1 MNDNLADSGEVR
13 RAGRTVRLFLVDGQ
27 PHGVVVADVG
37 NWNGKA
43 LAAPRGRLSE
53 LLRRPEA
60 SRTGVYIL
68 LGPDPDQID
77 GVLAYIGEAD
87 DIAAR
92 MRIHLRSES
101 KDFFDR
107 VVFLVSSDE
116 MLTKG
121 HVRYLESRLIK
132 LTQVAGSVA
141 LTNDTHPDFQ
151 RLPEADRAD
160 MDTFVENAAIVLP
173 VLGCDLFR
181 RRQRPQAAQQGAPRP
196 SDGVGSPVFTF
207 ATGGASAT
215 GQETDE
221 GFVVFAGSTAR
232 AGGQWHLPG
241 RLRGAQRQAG
251 RKRPIDGWLDLRC
264 LGLRRRCDVHQPERC
279 GVDRFGAQCERPDRM
294 EDPASGSLLPRLAGL
309 SDRRIQHGLD
319 FPRNSLRCRR
329 RAAEAWH
336 DTGQRDSNR

>member
-1 MNDNLADSGEVR
+1 MSDSSIN
-13 RAGRTVRLFLVDGQ
+13 RAQKATGRTVRLFLAEGLPQ
-27 PHGVVVADVG
+27 GIIIADVG

-43 LAAPRGRLSE
+43 LTAPRGRLPE

-68 LGPDPDQID
+68 LGPNPDQID
-77 GVLAYIGEAD
+77 GLLAYIGEAD

-132 LTQVAGSVA
+132 LTQDAGSVE

-160 MDTFVENAAIVLP
+160 MDTFVENAALVLP
-173 VLGCDLFR
+173 ILGCDLFR
-181 RRQRPQAAQQGAPRP
+181 RRQRPQSALEAGRDPSSGA
-196 SDGVGSPVFTF
+196 GGPVFSF
-207 ATGGASAT
+207 ATGGALASA
-215 GQETDE
+215 QESDE
-221 GFVVFAGSTAR
+221 GFVVFTSSTAR
-232 AGGQWHLPG
+232 RTASSTFPAGYAALRDKLVANGQLVSGPSPE
-241 RLRGAQRQAG
+241 LLAFAS
-251 RKRPIDGWLDLRC
+251 
-264 LGLRRRCDVHQPERC
+264 DVTFSSPSAAASIISARS
-279 GVDRFGAQCERPDRM
+279 
-294 EDPASGSLLPRLAGL
+294 ASGPLEWKVQPQGL
-309 SDRRIQHGLD
+309 TYRDW
-319 FPRNSLRCRR
+319 
-329 RAAEAWH
+329 RASQV
-336 DTGQRDSNR
+336 DNPS

>member
-1 MNDNLADSGEVR
+1 MSRMSESITSK
-13 RAGRTVRLFLVDGQ
+13 AGRTVRLFLADGLPQ
-27 PHGVVVADVG
+27 GIIIADVG

-43 LAAPRGRLSE
+43 LAAPRGRLPE

-68 LGPDPDQID
+68 LGPNPDQID

-107 VVFLVSSDE
+107 VVFMVSSDE

-132 LTQVAGSVA
+132 LTQEAGSVA

-160 MDTFVENAAIVLP
+160 MDTFVDNAALVLP
-173 VLGCDLFR
+173 ILGCDLFR
-181 RRQRPQAAQQGAPRP
+181 RRQRPQAATQADPGYGAE
-196 SDGVGSPVFTF
+196 VGSPLFTF
-207 ATGGASAT
+207 ATGGATAT
-215 GQETDE
+215 GQETAE

-232 AGGQWHLPG
+232 RAVSSTFPAGYAA
-241 RLRGAQRQAG
+241 LRDKLVAGAQLVAG
-251 RKRPIDGWLDLRC
+251 VAP
-264 LGLRRRCDVHQPERC
+264 DVWTFATDVTFTSPSAAASIVSGRS
-279 GVDRFGAQCERPDRM
+279 
-294 EDPASGSLLPRLAGL
+294 ASGPIEWKIQSQGL
-309 SDRRIQHGLD
+309 SYRDW
-319 FPRNSLRCRR
+319 
-329 RAAEAWH
+329 RASGMDEPA
-336 DTGQRDSNR
+336 

>member
-1 MNDNLADSGEVR
+1 MAVMSESITNTAQRVM
-13 RAGRTVRLFLVDGQ
+13 GRTVRLFLAEGLSQ
-27 PHGVVVADVG
+27 GIVVADMG

-43 LAAPRGRLSE
+43 LAAPRGRLPD

-132 LTQVAGSVA
+132 LTQEAGSVA

-160 MDTFVENAAIVLP
+160 MDTFVENAALVLP
-173 VLGCDLFR
+173 ILDCDLFR
-181 RRQRPQAAQQGAPRP
+181 RRQRPQAAPQGGRDPFA
-196 SDGVGSPVFTF
+196 GVGSPVFTF

-215 GQETDE
+215 GQETEE
-221 GFVVFAGSTAR
+221 GFVIVAGSTAR
-232 AGGQWHLPG
+232 RATSGTFPAGYAALRDKLVGSGQLAAGSTPDVWVFAADVMFTSPSAAASIVSG
-241 RLRGAQRQAG
+241 RS
-251 RKRPIDGWLDLRC
+251 
-264 LGLRRRCDVHQPERC
+264 
-279 GVDRFGAQCERPDRM
+279 
-294 EDPASGSLLPRLAGL
+294 ASGPLEWKIQPQGL
-309 SDRRIQHGLD
+309 SY
-319 FPRNSLRCRR
+319 
-329 RAAEAWH
+329 
-336 DTGQRDSNR
+336 RDWRGSQIDSPI

>member
-1 MNDNLADSGEVR
+1 MNEGITSAVQ
-13 RAGRTVRLFLVDGQ
+13 RATGRTVRLFLADGL
-27 PHGVVVADVG
+27 PYGVVIADVG

-43 LAAPRGRLSE
+43 LAAPRGRLPD

-68 LGPDPDQID
+68 LGPNPDQVD

-132 LTQVAGSVA
+132 LTQEAGSVA

-160 MDTFVENAAIVLP
+160 MDTFVDNAALVLP
-173 VLGCDLFR
+173 ILGCDLFR
-181 RRQRPQAAQQGAPRP
+181 RRQRPQAAPRAARA
-196 SDGVGSPVFTF
+196 DGDEGTSPVFSF
-207 ATGGASAT
+207 ATAGASAT
-215 GQETDE
+215 GHETDE

-232 AGGQWHLPG
+232 RAASSTFPAGYAALRDKLVANGQLV
-241 RLRGAQRQAG
+241 
-251 RKRPIDGWLDLRC
+251 DSFSSDL
-264 LGLRRRCDVHQPERC
+264 LTFAADVTFSSPSAAASIVSARS
-279 GVDRFGAQCERPDRM
+279 
-294 EDPASGSLLPRLAGL
+294 ASGPLEWKIQPQGL
-309 SDRRIQHGLD
+309 SYRDWRASRI
-319 FPRNSLRCRR
+319 S
-329 RAAEAWH
+329 E
-336 DTGQRDSNR
+336 

>member
-1 MNDNLADSGEVR
+1 M
-13 RAGRTVRLFLVDGQ
+13 
-27 PHGVVVADVG
+27 G

-43 LAAPRGRLSE
+43 LGAPRGRLPE

-60 SRTGVYIL
+60 SRTGVYIP
-68 LGPDPDQID
+68 LGPDPYQID
-77 GVLAYIGEAD
+77 GIQAYIGEAD

-92 MRIHLRSES
+92 LRIHLRSES

-121 HVRYLESRLIK
+121 HVRYLESRLIG
-132 LTQVAGSVA
+132 LTQDAGSVE

-160 MDTFVENAAIVLP
+160 MDTFVENAALVLP
-173 VLGCDLFR
+173 ILGCDLFR
-181 RRQRPQAAQQGAPRP
+181 RRQRPQAAQQGPRG
-196 SDGVGSPVFTF
+196 SSGGAGSPIFTF

-232 AGGQWHLPG
+232 RA
-241 RLRGAQRQAG
+241 
-251 RKRPIDGWLDLRC
+251 
-264 LGLRRRCDVHQPERC
+264 
-279 GVDRFGAQCERPDRM
+279 
-294 EDPASGSLLPRLAGL
+294 ASGTFPAGYAALRDKLVASGQLVDGSPDLLTFASEVTFTSPSAAASIVSGRSASGPIEWKIQPQGL
-309 SDRRIQHGLD
+309 SYRDW
-319 FPRNSLRCRR
+319 
-329 RAAEAWH
+329 RAARIDEQ
-336 DTGQRDSNR
+336 GVR

>member
-1 MNDNLADSGEVR
+1 MSAMSESTTSA
-13 RAGRTVRLFLVDGQ
+13 AGRTVRLFLADGLPQ
-27 PHGVVVADVG
+27 GIVIADVG

-43 LAAPRGRLSE
+43 LAAPRGRLPE

-68 LGPDPDQID
+68 LGPNPDQVD
-77 GVLAYIGEAD
+77 GMIAYIGEAD

-132 LTQVAGSVA
+132 LTQEAGSVA

-160 MDTFVENAAIVLP
+160 MDTFVDNAALILP
-173 VLGCDLFR
+173 ILGCDLFR
-181 RRQRPQAAQQGAPRP
+181 RRQRPQAVTQADLGPAGAHAR
-196 SDGVGSPVFTF
+196 PVFTF

-215 GQETDE
+215 GQETED

-232 AGGQWHLPG
+232 RAASSTFPAGYAALRDKLVARAQLAQGDTPELWTFGSDVIFSSPSAAASIVSG
-241 RLRGAQRQAG
+241 RS
-251 RKRPIDGWLDLRC
+251 
-264 LGLRRRCDVHQPERC
+264 
-279 GVDRFGAQCERPDRM
+279 
-294 EDPASGSLLPRLAGL
+294 ASGPLEWKIQPQGL
-309 SDRRIQHGLD
+309 SYRDWRASRID
-319 FPRNSLRCRR
+319 EP
-329 RAAEAWH
+329 A
-336 DTGQRDSNR
+336 

>member
-1 MNDNLADSGEVR
+1 MMSAMSESITSV
-13 RAGRTVRLFLVDGQ
+13 AGRTVRLFLADGLPQ
-27 PHGVVVADVG
+27 GMIIADVG

-43 LAAPRGRLSE
+43 LAAPRGRLPE

-68 LGPDPDQID
+68 LGPNPDQVD

-87 DIAAR
+87 DIANR

-132 LTQVAGSVA
+132 LTQDAGSVV

-160 MDTFVENAAIVLP
+160 MDTFVDNAALVLP
-173 VLGCDLFR
+173 ILGCDLFR
-181 RRQRPQAAQQGAPRP
+181 RRQRAQAAIQADRVSSDDIGAPSSPSPQAALLRLDRRPRK
-196 SDGVGSPVFTF
+196 
-207 ATGGASAT
+207 AS
-215 GQETDE
+215 
-221 GFVVFAGSTAR
+221 SS
-232 AGGQWHLPG
+232 LPG
-241 RLRGAQRQAG
+241 RRRGA
-251 RKRPIDGWLDLRC
+251 RPVAPSQQVTPPSETSWS
-264 LGLRRRCDVHQPERC
+264 
-279 GVDRFGAQCERPDRM
+279 
-294 EDPASGSLLPRLAGL
+294 PARS
-309 SDRRIQHGLD
+309 
-319 FPRNSLRCRR
+319 
-329 RAAEAWH
+329 W
-336 DTGQRDSNR
+336 

>member
-1 MNDNLADSGEVR
+1 MAGMSDNRADIGEAR
-13 RAGRTVRLFLVDGQ
+13 RAGRTVRLFLADGL
-27 PHGVVVADVG
+27 PHGIVVADVG

-43 LAAPRGRLSE
+43 LAAPRGRLPE

-132 LTQVAGSVA
+132 VTQEAGSVA

-160 MDTFVENAAIVLP
+160 MDTFVENAALVLP

-181 RRQRPQAAQQGAPRP
+181 RRRRPQAAQQGGRGP
-196 SDGVGSPVFTF
+196 SGEVGGPVFTF
-207 ATGGASAT
+207 ATGGASAS

-221 GFVVFAGSTAR
+221 GFVVFSGSTAR
-232 AGGQWHLPG
+232 RAASGTFPAGYAALRDKLVGSGQLAAGSTSDVWVFPADVMFTSPSAAASIVSG
-241 RLRGAQRQAG
+241 RSASG
-251 RKRPIDGWLDLRC
+251 PIEWKVQPQGFSYRDWRTSRIEEP
-264 LGLRRRCDVHQPERC
+264 GLR
-279 GVDRFGAQCERPDRM
+279 
-294 EDPASGSLLPRLAGL
+294 
-309 SDRRIQHGLD
+309 
-319 FPRNSLRCRR
+319 
-329 RAAEAWH
+329 
-336 DTGQRDSNR
+336 

>member
-1 MNDNLADSGEVR
+1 MSENITSV
-13 RAGRTVRLFLVDGQ
+13 AGRTVRLFLADGQ
-27 PHGVVVADVG
+27 PQGIVIADVG

-43 LAAPRGRLSE
+43 LAAPRGRLPE

-68 LGPDPDQID
+68 LGPNPDQVD

-132 LTQVAGSVA
+132 LTQEAASVA
-141 LTNDTHPDFQ
+141 LTNDTHPNFQ

-160 MDTFVENAAIVLP
+160 MDTFVGNAALVLP
-173 VLGCDLFR
+173 ILGCDLFR
-181 RRQRPQAAQQGAPRP
+181 RRQRPQATTQADRGPAAAH
-196 SDGVGSPVFTF
+196 VSPVFTF

-215 GQETDE
+215 AQETED
-221 GFVVFAGSTAR
+221 GFVVLRGSTAR
-232 AGGQWHLPG
+232 RA
-241 RLRGAQRQAG
+241 
-251 RKRPIDGWLDLRC
+251 
-264 LGLRRRCDVHQPERC
+264 
-279 GVDRFGAQCERPDRM
+279 
-294 EDPASGSLLPRLAGL
+294 ASGTFPAGYSALRDKLVANGQLGQGDTPELWTFGSDVTFSSPSAAASIVSGRSASGPLEWKIQPQGL
-309 SDRRIQHGLD
+309 SYRDWRASRID
-319 FPRNSLRCRR
+319 EP
-329 RAAEAWH
+329 A
-336 DTGQRDSNR
+336 

>member
-1 MNDNLADSGEVR
+1 
-13 RAGRTVRLFLVDGQ
+13 GRTVRLFLADGVPQ
-27 PHGVVVADVG
+27 GIVIADVG

-43 LAAPRGRLSE
+43 LAAPRGRLPE

-68 LGPDPDQID
+68 LGPNPDQID
-77 GVLAYIGEAD
+77 GVMAYIGEAD

-92 MRIHLRSES
+92 MRIHLRSEA

-132 LTQVAGSVA
+132 LTQDAGWVE

-160 MDTFVENAAIVLP
+160 MDTFVNNAALVLP
-173 VLGCDLFR
+173 VLGCDLFGR
-181 RRQRPQAAQQGAPRP
+181 TKRPQATQQRGRA
-196 SDGVGSPVFTF
+196 VGRGGTGPVFPF
-207 ATGGASAT
+207 APGGASAR

-221 GFVVFAGSTAR
+221 RFVVFAGSTGRRAASSTSPAGCASLR
-232 AGGQWHLPG
+232 DKLVAGGQLVG
-241 RLRGAQRQAG
+241 
-251 RKRPIDGWLDLRC
+251 
-264 LGLRRRCDVHQPERC
+264 
-279 GVDRFGAQCERPDRM
+279 
-294 EDPASGSLLPRLAGL
+294 
-309 SDRRIQHGLD
+309 
-319 FPRNSLRCRR
+319 
-329 RAAEAWH
+329 
-336 DTGQRDSNR
+336 

>member
-1 MNDNLADSGEVR
+1 MSAMKESIPIAPPR
-13 RAGRTVRLFLVDGQ
+13 TQGRTVRLFLAEGLPQGIVI
-27 PHGVVVADVG
+27 ADVG
-37 NWNGKA
+37 NWSGKA
-43 LAAPRGRLSE
+43 LAAPRGRLPD

-68 LGPDPDQID
+68 LGPNPDQID
-77 GVLAYIGEAD
+77 GLLAYIGEAD

-132 LTQVAGSVA
+132 LTQEAGSVA

-160 MDTFVENAAIVLP
+160 MDTFVDNAALVLP
-173 VLGCDLFR
+173 ILGCDLFR
-181 RRQRPQAAQQGAPRP
+181 RRQRPQAATQADRGQPDEGT
-196 SDGVGSPVFTF
+196 SPVFTF
-207 ATGGASAT
+207 ATAGASAT

-232 AGGQWHLPG
+232 RAASSTFPAGYAALRDKLVTNGQLVDGPSPELLTFAADVTFTSPSAAASIVSG
-241 RLRGAQRQAG
+241 RS
-251 RKRPIDGWLDLRC
+251 
-264 LGLRRRCDVHQPERC
+264 
-279 GVDRFGAQCERPDRM
+279 
-294 EDPASGSLLPRLAGL
+294 ASGPLEWKIRPQGL
-309 SDRRIQHGLD
+309 SYRDWRA
-319 FPRNSLRCRR
+319 SLIGES
-329 RAAEAWH
+329 A
-336 DTGQRDSNR
+336 

>member
-1 MNDNLADSGEVR
+1 MSDGVTSNSTRLV
-13 RAGRTVRLFLVDGQ
+13 GRTVRLFLADGQ
-27 PHGVVVADVG
+27 PQGIVIADVG
-37 NWNGKA
+37 NWSGKA
-43 LAAPRGRLSE
+43 LAAPRGRLPE

-68 LGPDPDQID
+68 LGPNPDQVD
-77 GVLAYIGEAD
+77 GLLAYIGEAD

-132 LTQVAGSVA
+132 LTQEAGSVA

-160 MDTFVENAAIVLP
+160 MDTFVDNAALVLP

-181 RRQRPQAAQQGAPRP
+181 RRQRPQAAPQADRAAG
-196 SDGVGSPVFTF
+196 DEGTGPVFTF

-221 GFVVFAGSTAR
+221 GFIVFAGSTAR
-232 AGGQWHLPG
+232 RAASSTFPAGYAALRDKLIGGGQLVGGPS
-241 RLRGAQRQAG
+241 
-251 RKRPIDGWLDLRC
+251 PDL
-264 LGLRRRCDVHQPERC
+264 LTFGTDVTFSSPSAAASIVSARSASGPLEWKMQPE
-279 GVDRFGAQCERPDRM
+279 
-294 EDPASGSLLPRLAGL
+294 GL
-309 SDRRIQHGLD
+309 TYRDWRISKIG
-319 FPRNSLRCRR
+319 PI
-329 RAAEAWH
+329 
-336 DTGQRDSNR
+336 

>member
-1 MNDNLADSGEVR
+1 MLGMSENTTSA
-13 RAGRTVRLFLVDGQ
+13 AGRTVRLFLADGLPQ
-27 PHGVVVADVG
+27 GIVIADVG

-43 LAAPRGRLSE
+43 LAAPRGRLPE

-60 SRTGVYIL
+60 SRTGVYVL
-68 LGPDPDQID
+68 LGPNPDQVD

-92 MRIHLRSES
+92 MRIHLRSEN

-132 LTQVAGSVA
+132 LTQEAGSVA

-160 MDTFVENAAIVLP
+160 MDTFVGNAALVLP
-173 VLGCDLFR
+173 ILGCDLFR
-181 RRQRPQAAQQGAPRP
+181 RRQRPQAATRADLGPVAAH
-196 SDGVGSPVFTF
+196 VSPVFTF

-215 GQETDE
+215 GQETED
-221 GFVVFAGSTAR
+221 GFVVLAGSTAR
-232 AGGQWHLPG
+232 RAASSTFPAGYAALRDKLVVSGQLG
-241 RLRGAQRQAG
+241 RGDT
-251 RKRPIDGWLDLRC
+251 PDIW
-264 LGLRRRCDVHQPERC
+264 
-279 GVDRFGAQCERPDRM
+279 RFGSDVTFSSPSAAASIVSGRS
-294 EDPASGSLLPRLAGL
+294 ASGPLEWKIQPQGL
-309 SDRRIQHGLD
+309 SYRDW
-319 FPRNSLRCRR
+319 
-329 RAAEAWH
+329 RASHIEEPV
-336 DTGQRDSNR
+336 

>member
-1 MNDNLADSGEVR
+1 MSAMSGNITNG
-13 RAGRTVRLFLVDGQ
+13 AGRTVRLFLADGLPQ
-27 PHGVVVADVG
+27 GIVIAEVG

-43 LAAPRGRLSE
+43 LAAPRGRLPE

-68 LGPDPDQID
+68 LGPNPDQID

-132 LTQVAGSVA
+132 RTQEAGSVA

-160 MDTFVENAAIVLP
+160 MDTFVDNAALVLP
-173 VLGCDLFR
+173 ILGCDLFR
-181 RRQRPQAAQQGAPRP
+181 RRQRPQTPQQADRA
-196 SDGVGSPVFTF
+196 SIDEVGSPVFTF
-207 ATGGASAT
+207 ATAGAAAT

-221 GFVVFAGSTAR
+221 GFVIFAGSTAR
-232 AGGQWHLPG
+232 RAASSTFPAGYAALRDKLVASAQLVPSSSPDVWAFATDVTFSSPSAAASIVSG
-241 RLRGAQRQAG
+241 RS
-251 RKRPIDGWLDLRC
+251 
-264 LGLRRRCDVHQPERC
+264 
-279 GVDRFGAQCERPDRM
+279 
-294 EDPASGSLLPRLAGL
+294 ASGPLEWKIQPQGL
-309 SDRRIQHGLD
+309 SYRDWRASRI
-319 FPRNSLRCRR
+319 S
-329 RAAEAWH
+329 E
-336 DTGQRDSNR
+336 